1 MVSYRSTNYSDL
13 LEWSSPTA
21 YGATAQPLFAI
32 GGRFFSGP
40 LSSLKYLAGEMGEPL
55 LIVRYADAPPQ
66 YDHVGREIPRPGYS
80 LHPLPSA
87 AEKAARRR
95 KLAR

>member
-1 MVSYRSTNYSDL
+1 M
-13 LEWSSPTA
+13 A
-21 YGATAQPLFAI
+21 YGATAQPLFST

-40 LSSLKYLAGEMGEPL
+40 LSSLKYLAGDMGAPL
-55 LIVRYADAPPQ
+55 LVVRYDDAPPQ
-66 YDHVGREIPRPGYS
+66 YDQFGREIPRPGYS

-95 KLAR
+95 KLATR

>member
-1 MVSYRSTNYSDL
+1 MS
-13 LEWSSPTA
+13 

-32 GGRFFSGP
+32 GGRFFSGAVA
-40 LSSLKYLAGEMGEPL
+40 SLKYLAGEMGEPL
-55 LIVRYADAPPQ
+55 LIVRYDDAPPQ
-66 YDHVGREIPRPGYS
+66 YDQFGREIPRPGYT